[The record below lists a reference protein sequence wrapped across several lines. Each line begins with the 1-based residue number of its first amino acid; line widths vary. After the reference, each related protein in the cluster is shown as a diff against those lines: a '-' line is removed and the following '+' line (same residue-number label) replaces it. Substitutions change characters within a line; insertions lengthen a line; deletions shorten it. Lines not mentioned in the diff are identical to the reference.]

1 MDDKLVQELALRLYE
16 LREERSEDP
25 PGAESL
31 NELIADVMNGL
42 ETLFIIIN
50 VGPSQNT
57 TPQANRSTFV
67 SVSNPNK
74 PKVL

>member
-16 LREERSEDP
+16 LREERAEDP

-50 VGPSQNT
+50 AGPSQNT